1 MCLDSNFL
9 HPTVRLGALRALRR
23 ETECRNSRPQR
34 LTGEADIVERVMD
47 KRLAF
52 FPSPAYGGFVRKI
65 TSAQMEPTHR
75 HTARPLQATRRESHE
90 QHDEEQLPNG
100 VLVKN
105 STTVGPAVIRLDHA
119 KLRQVSVERPMG
131 YEETQIGVQ
140 TVVISRQALW
150 ATSLWLVYAGGTWT
164 ISKTEIKAVF

>member
-1 MCLDSNFL
+1 
-9 HPTVRLGALRALRR
+9 
-23 ETECRNSRPQR
+23 
-34 LTGEADIVERVMD
+34 MD

-105 STTVGPAVIRLDHA
+105 STTV
-119 KLRQVSVERPMG
+119 SVERPMG